1 VLGEVVVPT
10 GARESSV
17 AFVLNGNAGSVT
29 PEICSRLGRL
39 FGERDVFVSKSLED
53 VGPIADRILRDEY
66 DTVLVGGGD
75 GTFTVM
81 VTEITRRA
89 REQDVATPRLG
100 VLKLGTGNAMAKV
113 AGPDRSLRDIS
124 DHELLELAR
133 SPLTREIRMV
143 EVEGFLTPFAG
154 LGADAEVLA
163 DYIALNRRLRGTPL
177 SSIGVGLA
185 GYSLAA
191 LTRSIPKQIG
201 KEMPF
206 FRITNLGGPCH
217 RVGKGKQ
224 IIGRPFAHGEVIFE
238 GKARIASCSTIP
250 YYGFGLRMFPF
261 ADIEPD
267 RMHLRVSTMGSLEFA
282 QNIGAMWNGS
292 FDDPSTLFD
301 FLIEAVKIECDP
313 ATELQIGGDA
323 QGKRSVLEMKISD
336 QPLRLV
342 AHDD

>member
-1 VLGEVVVPT
+1 MLGEVVVSPA
-10 GARESSV
+10 ARESSV

-39 FGERDVFVSKSLED
+39 FGEKDVFVSQRLED
-53 VGPIADRILRDEY
+53 VGPIADRLLGEGY

-75 GTFTVM
+75 GSFTVM

-89 REQDVATPRLG
+89 RLKGLNTPRLG

-113 AGPDRSLRDIS
+113 AGADRALRDTT
-124 DHELLELAR
+124 DQELLELAR
-133 SPLTREIRMV
+133 SPRTRELRMV

-163 DYIALNRRLRGTPL
+163 DYMALNRRLRGTPL

-206 FRITNLGGPCH
+206 FRITNLGAPCH
-217 RVGKGKQ
+217 RIGKGNQ
-224 IIGRPFAHGEVIFE
+224 LIGRPLAQGELLFE

-282 QNIGAMWNGS
+282 QNIGAMWNGT
-292 FDDPSTLFD
+292 FDDPSSLFD
-301 FLIEAVKIECDP
+301 FLVESVRIECDP
-313 ATELQIGGDA
+313 ATELQIGGDS
-323 QGKRSVLEMKISD
+323 QGKRSLLDLHIS
-336 QPLRLV
+336 QEALRLV
-342 AHDD
+342 EHE